1 VFPKQLFKIKIKQ
14 YIMKKIITIKSVVLS
29 IAFFTIST
37 TIFAQEES
45 ASPASEAAPATK
57 FGGSADAYY
66 KYDFAGVDGNGLTS
80 FTKAHDSFELGMAS
94 IEASHT
100 MGKASAFVDLGFG
113 KRAQEF
119 SYNEN
124 NGVGNAESFMI
135 KQLYLTYQFT
145 DAFKVTFGSF
155 GTHFGYE
162 LVDAVDNKNYSMSYA
177 FTNGP
182 FFNTGVKAQYT
193 KGKLTFM
200 LGLSNPT
207 DFKSAIQA
215 KSKQKTVIG
224 QIGYVADS
232 GSAYL
237 NFTTGSNNSASTTNV
252 SQIDFTGSKKI
263 NDKFSLGLN
272 ATYAILQDDLD
283 SKLDANWFSVIGY
296 ASYAINAKST
306 LAYRLEFLGDKD
318 GAALFGEISTPVIDN
333 NVISNT
339 LSFNYKEGNFT
350 FIPELRL
357 DAAAK
362 DVFVKN
368 NGTATGTAASIL
380 LGTTYSF

>member
-1 VFPKQLFKIKIKQ
+1 
-14 YIMKKIITIKSVVLS
+14 MKKIITIKSVVLS

-45 ASPASEAAPATK
+45 ASPAPEATSATK

-66 KYDFAGVDGNGLTS
+66 KYDFAGVNGNGATS
-80 FTKAHDSFELGMAS
+80 FTREHDSFELGMAS

-100 MGKASAFVDLGFG
+100 MGKASVFADLGFG
-113 KRAQEF
+113 RRAYEF
-119 SYNEN
+119 SGGGDNPAY
-124 NGVGNAESFMI
+124 GSFLI
-135 KQLYLTYQFT
+135 KQLNMTYQFT

-155 GTHFGYE
+155 ATHLGYE

-193 KGKLTFM
+193 KGKLSFM

-207 DFKSAIQA
+207 DFKSAVA
-215 KSKQKTVIG
+215 GGSTQKTIIG
-224 QIGYVADS
+224 QLGYVADS

-237 NFTTGSNNSASTTNV
+237 NFTTGSENPKSENK
-252 SQIDFTGSKKI
+252 SQIDLVASKKI
-263 NDKFSLGLN
+263 NDKVSLGFNGTYALIAN
-272 ATYAILQDDLD
+272 DVDGVDDKKWFAVLGYATYAL
-283 SKLDANWFSVIGY
+283 SEKA
-296 ASYAINAKST
+296 A
-306 LAYRLEFLGDKD
+306 LAYRIEYFDDKD
-318 GAALFGEISTPVIDN
+318 GAKIITDLKDN

-362 DVFVKN
+362 DIFVKN

>member
-1 VFPKQLFKIKIKQ
+1 MKLIKKTIQLSVFSLFAT
-14 YIMKKIITIKSVVLS
+14 ITVN
-29 IAFFTIST
+29 
-37 TIFAQEES
+37 AQD
-45 ASPASEAAPATK
+45 AAPKPATT

-80 FTKAHDSFELGMAS
+80 FTRAHDSFELGMAS
-94 IEASHT
+94 IEASHS

-119 SYNEN
+119 TYND
-124 NGVGNAESFMI
+124 GYTSFMI
-135 KQLYLTYQFT
+135 KQMYLNYAFT

-155 GTHFGYE
+155 GTHLGYE

-182 FFNTGVKAQYT
+182 FFNTGIKAQYT
-193 KGKLTFM
+193 AGKLSFM
-200 LGLSNPT
+200 FGLTNPT
-207 DFKSAIQA
+207 DFKTALEA
-215 KSKQKTVIG
+215 KSNQKTIIG

-237 NFTTGSNNSASTTNV
+237 NFTTGSNNPASTTNT

-272 ATYAILQDDLD
+272 ATYAILKDDED
-283 SKLDANWFSVIGY
+283 SELDANWFAVVGY
-296 ASYAINAKST
+296 ASYALSDKTA
-306 LAYRLEFLGDKD
+306 LAYRIEYFDDKD
-318 GAALFGEISTPVIDN
+318 GVKLLAPDN
-333 NVISNT
+333 NVIANT

-350 FIPELRL
+350 FIPEVRF

-362 DVFVKN
+362 DIFFKN
-368 NGTATGTAASIL
+368 NGDATGSAASFL
-380 LGTTYSF
+380 VATTYSF